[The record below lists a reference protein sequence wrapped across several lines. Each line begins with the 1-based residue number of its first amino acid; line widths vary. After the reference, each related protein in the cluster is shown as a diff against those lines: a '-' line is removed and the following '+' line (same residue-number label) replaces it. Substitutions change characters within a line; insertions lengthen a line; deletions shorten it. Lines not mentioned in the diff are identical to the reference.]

1 MTRRIGFLLAALPP
15 VLAACATHGTEDTSR
30 YAPLPAQ
37 PEAAYDLPLGGPETI
52 SIAIM
57 DCGETCSTVNVMLD
71 PDNYWQRTSEDG
83 AYSGIAP
90 DGLYASVVAAFEA
103 QGFDDAEGVLDITKD
118 NPDAC
123 PQYLERGRIWF
134 IYLGRGETGQR
145 INYNAACTGSIDAR
159 RAQKVTVAL
168 AALPDLTHIFE
179 GDVTVEDAMGDEE

>member
-1 MTRRIGFLLAALPP
+1 MTRRTGLLLAALAPA
-15 VLAACATHGTEDTSR
+15 LAACATHGTEDTSR

-37 PEAAYDLPLGGPETI
+37 PEAAYNLPLGGPETI
-52 SIAIM
+52 SIAVM
-57 DCGETCSTVNVMLD
+57 DCGEACSTVNVMLD

-123 PQYLERGRIWF
+123 PQYLERGRMWF

-145 INYNAACTGSIDAR
+145 INYDAACTGSLDAR
-159 RAQKVTVAL
+159 RAEKVTEAL
-168 AALPDLTHIFE
+168 ADLPDLTHIFE
-179 GDVTVEDAMGDEE
+179 GTVTVEDAMGEEE